1 MLLLVIAG
9 VILLAVWVTTNKY
22 NSDEYTAKVS
32 THVIWDTTYLT
43 KSKRKLYTN
52 SQFLKEV

>member
-1 MLLLVIAG
+1 MLVIAG

-22 NSDEYTAKVS
+22 NSDECAAKVS

-43 KSKRKLYTN
+43 KSERKLYTS

>member
-1 MLLLVIAG
+1 MLLLIAG
-9 VILLAVWVTTNKY
+9 VILLVVWVVSNKY
-22 NSDEYTAKVS
+22 NAKEYTAKVS

-43 KSKRKLYTN
+43 KFERKLYTS

>member
-9 VILLAVWVTTNKY
+9 VIFLAVWVTTNKY
-22 NSDEYTAKVS
+22 NAKEYTAKVS

-43 KSKRKLYTN
+43 KSERKLYTS